1 MANGIIL
8 YKGPSLFD
16 GAEVVCIAIGLKHR
30 SSNRKTGAMLQTYVL
45 RSDVSPVLAVKMGL
59 DASICHDCA
68 ARGNG
73 TGKGRWCYV
82 NLGQGP
88 RSVWDAYSR
97 GVYGTAT
104 SIEDVGAGRH
114 VRVGTYGDPA
124 AIPADV
130 WTQLLRRAAGHT
142 GYTHQWRRAP
152 ELAAFCMASADSEA
166 DKVLAWDSGFR
177 TFRVADA
184 PGAGEIECPSSR
196 GVQCVD
202 CRLCDG
208 AGLAKSITIPA
219 HGPGAKYA
227 PHLAA

>member
-1 MANGIIL
+1 MANGTIL
-8 YKGPSLFD
+8 YRGPSLFD
-16 GAEVVCIAIGLKHR
+16 GADVVCIAIGLKHS
-30 SSNRKTGAMLQTYVL
+30 SSNRKTGGMLQTYIL
-45 RSDVSPVLAVKMGL
+45 RTDISPVLAVKMGL
-59 DASICHDCA
+59 DASICHDCD
-68 ARGNG
+68 ARGDG

-97 GVYGTAT
+97 GVYSFAE
-104 SIEDVGAGRH
+104 SIDDVGGGRM

-124 AIPADV
+124 AVPADV
-130 WTQLLRRAAGHT
+130 WTQLLSRAAGHT

-152 ELAAFCMASADSEA
+152 QLASICMASADSREDSLEA
-166 DKVLAWDSGFR
+166 WGAGWR
-177 TFRVADA
+177 TFRVADV
-184 PGAGEIECPSSR
+184 PGEGEIECPSSR

-219 HGPGAKYA
+219 HGSGAKYA
-227 PHLAA
+227 PHPAA